1 VLGRFQMKLVMQR
14 QLVAETVPLPLG
26 IRLQFRTHFAVIL
39 LNEVGE
45 LQAHVPS
52 GTSVALSSTLSTF
65 VQSRSHV
72 LNSLFH
78 VYAAAHSQASIA
90 VLVLV
95 AFTTAVQ
102 LIPHV
107 LSVLFHIN
115 FSTQTQPAVVAAIY

>member
-1 VLGRFQMKLVMQR
+1 M
-14 QLVAETVPLPLG
+14 G
-26 IRLQFRTHFAVIL
+26 I
-39 LNEVGE
+39 

-52 GTSVALSSTLSTF
+52 GTSVALSSTFSTF

-72 LNSLFH
+72 LNSSFH
-78 VYAAAHSQASIA
+78 VYAAAHSQASCA

-115 FSTQTQPAVVAAIY
+115 FSLQTHPAVVAAIYSFEYSTLLQSKAHLAVRLLKVKGLSQLH